1 MKLIL
6 TFGMLK
12 NVLKMSDFTNSFWFG
27 ISKDI
32 YCCFFWRWFMLS
44 IVLNCLAGRF
54 LFPLMAC
61 SRPSYPSPFS
71 SGDIAAPPS
80 CVLVLVYSGFLV
92 KVLTSRKAARW
103 SCILFPL
110 AKRWGE
116 VRWGEVRWGEVRWGE
131 VNWQYILVIQGNFC
145 AFLI

>member
-1 MKLIL
+1 MLCSKMYSKCQILLIVFDL
-6 TFGMLK
+6 EFQKTY
-12 NVLKMSDFTNSFWFG
+12 N
-27 ISKDI
+27 
-32 YCCFFWRWFMLS
+32 CCFFWRWFMLS
-44 IVLNCLAGRF
+44 IVWNCLAGRF

-80 CVLVLVYSGFLV
+80 CVLVSVYSGFLV

-110 AKRWGE
+110 AKGEVRWGE

-131 VNWQYILVIQGNFC
+131 VRWGEVRWGEVRWR
-145 AFLI
+145 